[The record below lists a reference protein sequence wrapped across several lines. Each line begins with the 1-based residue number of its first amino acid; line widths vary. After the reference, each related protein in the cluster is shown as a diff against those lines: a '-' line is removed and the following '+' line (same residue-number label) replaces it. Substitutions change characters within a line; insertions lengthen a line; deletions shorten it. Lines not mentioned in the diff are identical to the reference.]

1 MLGGYHLFL
10 ASEGFPLNQ
19 AGTIGGKG
27 PLRFC
32 LGVGKLTGFTCNP
45 SWDQFRSLQT
55 QHHVI
60 LAEKGGR
67 PPDMSRICLW
77 EYADVTA
84 FREPLP
90 CSPKRGPV
98 VFNTL
103 IRPDKAHYP
112 EHQWPISSPSY
123 PGQAAPTGQDEQ
135 VQTTLR
141 LSSAYPHLALSP
153 PSPPFP
159 PSPPLR
165 RVKTSRTGVR
175 HRRLR
180 WSVHS
185 GQQRRTCSSSWPVLN
200 LRYLKWQLMRT
211 IWSRSC
217 WHFCQCG
224 FLSNTKVPI

>member
-84 FREPLP
+84 FR
-90 CSPKRGPV
+90 
-98 VFNTL
+98 
-103 IRPDKAHYP
+103 
-112 EHQWPISSPSY
+112 
-123 PGQAAPTGQDEQ
+123 
-135 VQTTLR
+135 
-141 LSSAYPHLALSP
+141 
-153 PSPPFP
+153 
-159 PSPPLR
+159 
-165 RVKTSRTGVR
+165 
-175 HRRLR
+175 
-180 WSVHS
+180 
-185 GQQRRTCSSSWPVLN
+185 
-200 LRYLKWQLMRT
+200 
-211 IWSRSC
+211 
-217 WHFCQCG
+217 
-224 FLSNTKVPI
+224 